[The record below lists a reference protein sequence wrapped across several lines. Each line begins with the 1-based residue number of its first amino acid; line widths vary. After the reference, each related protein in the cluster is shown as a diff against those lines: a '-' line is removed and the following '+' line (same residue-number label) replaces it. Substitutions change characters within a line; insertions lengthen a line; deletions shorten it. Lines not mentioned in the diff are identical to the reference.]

1 MLRRRVF
8 AGVFSF
14 VYLAAALVAA
24 LAVAFAAVGAFA
36 DDPAGLPE
44 LDPLRIGAQPVA
56 AEPVDEQRV
65 WIEQTGPDMGQTVAV
80 SVKIA
85 DEQNAL
91 LPLVFQCDLKAI
103 EVLSTAFL
111 TLTVT
116 DPAGTVLHRDEVQV
130 YIGQEPMTY
139 SLAWDMSAVPTGVY
153 KATFAVAKLP
163 RLPVTA
169 REYVVKKVSRSQLV
183 AMADDAQA
191 KLASVLEGVRAMQAA
206 GQKPP
211 YILARAAIAEDC
223 AAYMRQGL
231 ANNPWRT
238 SDRLIRYILTTADA
252 VRAQITF
259 LNELPE
265 FAQAVPEPDTAHIQL
280 KDGVVYAG
288 ARPAFLFGKNFGE
301 NRPADELRR
310 MRSYGLNAAGITV
323 APKDTLASE
332 SADADFK
339 AQVDPVLNLA
349 RENNIGLF
357 VALDP
362 ATLPDWAVQKWPDL
376 MDPVLNRVNITR
388 PEARQLIERHFKAA
402 IPYLSGH
409 EAVAALSVATAPQF
423 RFLGEDVRQGFI
435 AHVKTMYAD
444 RHVLNQAW
452 RSLFS
457 RVDEIATGWD
467 AGDPR
472 FKRSERYIE
481 KAAYQYDWQIYHQQ
495 LGTQYLQG
503 MTAFARSLAG
513 DTPLAAAFGG
523 DILEKSESQFGLDR
537 EAVGGLFDLIGCC
550 AANSIYDAHYAIGYP
565 QQPLLYTLLQS
576 LAPGKPLVNFSDG
589 VIPPYDPSQPCTFD
603 YVHTA
608 MWEAAMAGLNASM
621 LTIDDWMAN
630 PECLDGYVTASIDL
644 NRLADVIA
652 AFQTAPAQVAI
663 LWSMPSKIFNGGDP
677 FLESIK
683 FAYEGTSFGGYKVR
697 FISEDQINA
706 GELAKISV
714 LVLPETPAVK
724 DETFTQIKTYIQNDG
739 AVIRTAVPI
748 LFNEH
753 GQSRRDVITT
763 TPRTVL
769 LRGQNLPTEYLHS
782 MDAVISVGTLPMIP
796 RAINPFGYP
805 LEGVKTRYVEHNG
818 SAYLYAVNL
827 RKTPVECHLAGG
839 PMAGRD
845 LIHGQ
850 DISFPATLQPL
861 QPVLV
866 KLDAIPKIA
875 PPTAPIRPP
884 EVPPQ
889 E

>member
-1 MLRRRVF
+1 MLRRSFF
-8 AGVFSF
+8 AGVFSMA
-14 VYLAAALVAA
+14 YLAAALTVSA
-24 LAVAFAAVGAFA
+24 AFAA
-36 DDPAGLPE
+36 DPASPPE
-44 LDPLRIGAQPVA
+44 LDPVRLTT
-56 AEPVDEQRV
+56 EPVDEQRV
-65 WIEQTGPDMGQTVAV
+65 WIDQTGPDMGQTVAV

-91 LPLVFQCDLKAI
+91 LPLVFQCELKAI

-130 YIGQEPMTY
+130 YIGQEFTTY
-139 SLAWDMSAVPTGVY
+139 SLAWDMAAVPAGVY
-153 KATFAVAKLP
+153 KATFTVSKLP
-163 RLPVTA
+163 KLLVTT
-169 REYVVKKVSRSQLV
+169 REYLVKKVSRSQLV

-191 KLASVLEGVRAMQAA
+191 KLAAALEGVKALQAA

-211 YILARAAIAEDC
+211 YLLARAAIAEDC
-223 AAYMRQGL
+223 AAYMRRGL
-231 ANNPWRT
+231 PTNPWRT
-238 SDRLIRYILTTADA
+238 SDRLIRYILATADA
-252 VRAQITF
+252 LRAQITF

-265 FAQAVPEPDTAHIQL
+265 FAQPVPAPDTAHLQF

-301 NRPADELRR
+301 SRPADELRR
-310 MRSYGLNAAGITV
+310 LRSYGLNAAGLAV

-332 SADADFK
+332 AADANFQ
-339 AQVDPVLNLA
+339 AQLDPLLNLA

-357 VALDP
+357 VALAPTDF
-362 ATLPDWAVQKWPDL
+362 PDWAIQQWPEL
-376 MDPVLNRVNITR
+376 MDPVLSRVNITR
-388 PEARQLIERHFKAA
+388 PQARQLIERHFRAA
-402 IPYLSGH
+402 IPYLAGH
-409 EAVAALSVATAPQF
+409 EAVTAISVATAPQF

-435 AHVKTMYAD
+435 AHAKSIYPD
-444 RHVLNQAW
+444 RHALNQGW

-457 RVDEIATGWD
+457 RIDEIATGWD

-481 KAAYQYDWQIYHQQ
+481 KTAYQYDWQTYHLQ

-503 MTAFARSLAG
+503 LTAFARSLAG
-513 DTPLAAAFGG
+513 DTPVFATFGG
-523 DILEKSESQFGLDR
+523 DLLQTGESQFGLDR
-537 EAVGGLFDLIGCC
+537 EAVAGLFDFVGCC
-550 AANSIYDAHYAIGYP
+550 AANSVTDPHYAIGYP
-565 QQPLLYTLLQS
+565 QQPLLYTLLRS
-576 LAPGKPLVNFSDG
+576 LAPGKPLVNYCDG
-589 VIPPYDPSQPCTFD
+589 VIPPYDPAQPCTFD

-621 LTIDDWMAN
+621 LTIDDWMAM
-630 PECLDGYVTASIDL
+630 PDCLDGYVTACIDI
-644 NRLADVIA
+644 NRLADVAA
-652 AFQTAPAQVAI
+652 AFQTAPAEVAI
-663 LWSMPSKIFNGGDP
+663 LWSTPSKIHKGGEP
-677 FLESIK
+677 FLESVK

-697 FISEDQINA
+697 FISEDQILE

-724 DETFTQIKTYIQNDG
+724 DETFTQIKNYIQNDG
-739 AVIRTAVPI
+739 AVIRTAAPI
-748 LFNEH
+748 LFDEH

-782 MDAVISVGTLPMIP
+782 MDAIISFGTLPMIP

-805 LEGVKTRYVEHNG
+805 LEGIKTRYVEHNG
-818 SAYLYAVNL
+818 SAYLYAINF
-827 RKTPVECHLAGG
+827 RKTPVECHLPGG
-839 PMAGRD
+839 PMTGRD

-861 QPVLV
+861 TPILV
-866 KLDAIPKIA
+866 KFDAIPNIA